1 MQDYYGTGLR
11 ERDLDGGQVMQM
23 ITHLLQVW
31 EVHRIHMNI
40 QLPEVVSLTSALNFY
55 AYLIVIWSIRRLL
68 YSCLFYLITDC
79 HPHNGIDVSTRQLTT
94 FHNFY
99 TDLQKT

>member
-40 QLPEVVSLTSALNFY
+40 QLPEVVSLTSALKFLCLPDCNMVDSSTS
-55 AYLIVIWSIRRLL
+55 LLLSVLLDHRL
-68 YSCLFYLITDC
+68 SPSQRD
-79 HPHNGIDVSTRQLTT
+79 
-94 FHNFY
+94 
-99 TDLQKT
+99 